1 MGMDFNPGMKHQLIR
16 TTVREFAENEIRPL
30 AAEMDKGPGFP
41 DDLMEKMKPLHYF
54 GLQVPMHL
62 GGADLDS
69 ISYAIVIEEISRVS
83 AALGLCITVHN
94 SVGIYPILRFGTRE
108 QQQQFVPP
116 MAAGER
122 IGAFCLTEANAGSDA
137 GGVETVAQETEN
149 GF

>member
-16 TTVREFAENEIRPL
+16 KTVREFAENEIRPL

-83 AALGLCITVHN
+83 AARFWCLLYQTWTRSDPVSLSLKTTPRASVSEKLKICAACGPTPWLPCFSKTAGLLLIIVW
-94 SVGIYPILRFGTRE
+94 
-108 QQQQFVPP
+108 
-116 MAAGER
+116 
-122 IGAFCLTEANAGSDA
+122 
-137 GGVETVAQETEN
+137 EN
-149 GF
+149 RDRV